1 MEVGHLLPAKSKI
14 LNQSGGFSMFMTRA
28 MENLVIIK
36 INKVGNPFI
45 NSLEDCDGFK
55 SWAFLGLSINK
66 SNQLLKYETIGMEH
80 MYLDLCASNT

>member
-1 MEVGHLLPAKSKI
+1 
-14 LNQSGGFSMFMTRA
+14 MTRA

-45 NSLEDCDGFK
+45 NSLEDCDGVLNRGPFP
-55 SWAFLGLSINK
+55 GLSINK

-80 MYLDLCASNT
+80 MYLDLCASNTQIRNNVTKLSIGEGVLKVS